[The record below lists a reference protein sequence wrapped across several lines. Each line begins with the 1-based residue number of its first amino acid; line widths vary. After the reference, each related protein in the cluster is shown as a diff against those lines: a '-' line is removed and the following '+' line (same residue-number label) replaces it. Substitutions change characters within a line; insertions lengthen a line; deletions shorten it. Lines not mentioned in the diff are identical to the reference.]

1 LDGYTAAEL
10 LINIACAVLIERL
23 EIIQTFSAKAEMK
36 DVERAATLALMTVRQ
51 SQKIIADGVN

>member
-1 LDGYTAAEL
+1 MDGYTAAEL